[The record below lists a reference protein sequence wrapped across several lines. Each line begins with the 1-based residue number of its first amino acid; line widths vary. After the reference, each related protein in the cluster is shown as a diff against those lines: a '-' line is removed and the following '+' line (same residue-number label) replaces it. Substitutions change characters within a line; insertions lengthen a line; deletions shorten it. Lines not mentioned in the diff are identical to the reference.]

1 MSNCYF
7 LKLIYNSYMI
17 TQEFI
22 AEMKQELLA
31 HKERLEQELAG
42 LPMHVVMGDDLEA
55 NQDEV
60 GPDEANSDARAIIES
75 DLVKIAG
82 ALEKIEAGTYGT
94 DDEGH
99 EISEARLRVIP
110 WADQAI

>member
-1 MSNCYF
+1 
-7 LKLIYNSYMI
+7 MI
-17 TQEFI
+17 TQEFVT
-22 AEMKQELLA
+22 EMKQELLA

-60 GPDEANSDARAIIES
+60 GPDEANADARAIIEA
-75 DLVKIAG
+75 DLVKIDK
-82 ALEKIEAGTYGT
+82 ALEKINAGTYGV
-94 DDEGH
+94 DDAGH

-110 WADQAI
+110 WADTAV